1 MKRDLIKMPYLPPEL
16 SVDGTALCLM
26 AIKLHGEL
34 RGVCPM
40 AADHQERLMFVLRTL
55 GRATSVAPSRPYR
68 LTWWERITGRL
79 KP

>member
-1 MKRDLIKMPYLPPEL
+1 MKRDLIKMPYLAPEL
-16 SVDGTALCLM
+16 SVDGSALCLM
-26 AIKLHGEL
+26 AIRLHGEL

-40 AADHQERLMFVLRTL
+40 EADHQERLMFVLRTL
-55 GRATSVAPSRPYR
+55 GRAEGVLASKACR